1 MTKSKLIE
9 HFKGQKLSKDV
20 WVLPSDEDIKESSQL
35 KALEFKNK
43 LLLITF
49 GAIIAVFG
57 FFVLTYGVYW

>member
-1 MTKSKLIE
+1 
-9 HFKGQKLSKDV
+9 LSKDV
-20 WVLPSDEDIKESSQL
+20 WVLPSDEDTKESSQL

-57 FFVLTYGVYW
+57 VFVLTYGVYW

>member
-20 WVLPSDEDIKESSQL
+20 WVLPSDEDTKESRYL
-35 KALEFKNK
+35 KDLEFKNK
-43 LLLITF
+43 LLLIAT
-49 GAIIAVFG
+49 GAVIAVFG